1 MSIEELTRVKTA
13 FHDGLA
19 GNVHLFTSPEALSG
33 GSRVVAVFGVH
44 GPYQK

>member
-19 GNVHLFTSPEALSG
+19 GNFHLVTSPEAIPG
-33 GSRVVAVFGVH
+33 GSRAVAEFGVQ
-44 GPYQK
+44 GPYQR